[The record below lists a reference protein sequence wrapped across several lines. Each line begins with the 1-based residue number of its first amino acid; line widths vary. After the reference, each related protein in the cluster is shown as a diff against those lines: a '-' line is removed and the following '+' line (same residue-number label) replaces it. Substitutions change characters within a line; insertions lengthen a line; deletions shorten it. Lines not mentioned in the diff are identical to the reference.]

1 MTDDQKKILEHYG
14 AKVEILK
21 TCEECA
27 ELIQALLKGKPSD
40 IISEIADVEICLDY
54 VKTAFGIPE
63 DILQSVKDYKL
74 KRQME
79 RMKHE

>member
-21 TCEECA
+21 CCEECA

-63 DILQSVKDYKL
+63 DILQSVKEYKIQ
-74 KRQME
+74 RQMRRIE
-79 RMKHE
+79 NE